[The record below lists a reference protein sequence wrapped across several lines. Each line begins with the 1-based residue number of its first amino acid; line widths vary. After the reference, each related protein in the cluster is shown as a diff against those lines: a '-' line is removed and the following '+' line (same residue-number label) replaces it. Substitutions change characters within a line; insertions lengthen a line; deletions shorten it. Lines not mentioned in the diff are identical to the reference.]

1 VSAAITAISFGNPAG
16 LFLTILVVTV
26 VVSLMLKKGKVQMVK
41 NLISDFVLNLFT
53 NILANIA
60 VAA

>member
-1 VSAAITAISFGNPAG
+1 VSAVIAAINFGNPAG
-16 LFLTILVVTV
+16 LFLTIFVVTV
-26 VVSLMLKKGKVQMVK
+26 VVSLMLMKGKVQMVK
-41 NLISDFVLNLFT
+41 NLISDFVLSFLT